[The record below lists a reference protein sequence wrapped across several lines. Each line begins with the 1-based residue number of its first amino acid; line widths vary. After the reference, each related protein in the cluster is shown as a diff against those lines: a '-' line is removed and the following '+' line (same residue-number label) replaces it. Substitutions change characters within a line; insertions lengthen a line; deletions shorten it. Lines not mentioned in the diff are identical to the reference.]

1 MKDIERVIMP
11 GVTHWH
17 SPHFHAYY
25 PTANSYP
32 AIVADMLSGAI
43 ACIGFTWISS
53 PACTELEVVTMDW
66 LGKAIDLPPQ
76 FLSGPSNG
84 KGGGVI
90 QGTASEATLVALLS
104 ARARFARKYTSTCR
118 SFDEDNF
125 IGKLVAYASDQ
136 AHSSVERAGMLGGV
150 KMRSVPTDQDLRMR
164 GEELKALIQR
174 DKKAGLIPFFCVVT
188 LGSTN
193 SCAFDA
199 LDEIGEVCEA
209 EGLWLHV
216 DAAYAGSAFV
226 CEEYRY
232 LMVGLDKADS
242 FNFNP
247 HKWMLVN
254 FDCSGEPC

>member
-1 MKDIERVIMP
+1 MTFTKCRRVLPTVQPGYIRDLIPAEAPEEGERWEEVMKDIERVIMP

-17 SPHFHAYY
+17 SPQFHAYY

-66 LGKAIDLPPQ
+66 LGKALDLPPQ
-76 FLSGPSNG
+76 FLSTESNG

-125 IGKLVAYASDQ
+125 IGRLVAYTS
-136 AHSSVERAGMLGGV
+136 GV
-150 KMRSVPTDQDLRMR
+150 
-164 GEELKALIQR
+164 
-174 DKKAGLIPFFCVVT
+174 
-188 LGSTN
+188 
-193 SCAFDA
+193 
-199 LDEIGEVCEA
+199 
-209 EGLWLHV
+209 
-216 DAAYAGSAFV
+216 
-226 CEEYRY
+226 
-232 LMVGLDKADS
+232 
-242 FNFNP
+242 
-247 HKWMLVN
+247 
-254 FDCSGEPC
+254 